1 MTVSLRAAVAVWR
14 VISSIVNN
22 TRGGVVNLSPR
33 RVRRLAASRG
43 ERVDSRFTSAMRLIL
58 KYAFRDCKIACAR
71 RNGGYR
77 AICYVFSKPCVE
89 EVLRRVGL

>member
-1 MTVSLRAAVAVWR
+1 MTVSLRVALAVWR
-14 VISSIVNN
+14 VIADIVRE

-58 KYAFRDCKIACAR
+58 KYAFRDCKIACAKR
-71 RNGGYR
+71 RGGYR

>member
-22 TRGGVVNLSPR
+22 TRGDVVNLSPR
-33 RVRRLAASRG
+33 RVKKFAVASG

-58 KYAFRDCKIACAR
+58 RYAFRDCRLACAR
-71 RNGGYR
+71 RRGGYR
-77 AICYVFSKPCVE
+77 PICYVFSKPCVE
-89 EVLRRVGL
+89 EKIRAIGL